1 MSGGCSPQNA
11 ISISVMTQDS
21 AAKFDASRADEYA
34 RQSRIALAGY
44 DACHELSACMLS
56 AALGTGRPAKVLVV
70 GAGGT
75 AGEIVAAARL
85 EPHWTFCAVDPSK
98 PMLDVAQTHLMY
110 AEVADRVETVLGT
123 LDDLRTATL
132 FDAAIMIGV
141 LHHLPGEA
149 AKLAILSQIASR
161 LQPRAPLIVA
171 GNYRHYASEP
181 LLMAAWAA
189 RWRMSGA
196 QPEEVQLKMAKIL
209 QGAEPPRSEEMVISL
224 LSDAGFDEP
233 LRFFSSLFWGAWLTR
248 LLRNETAA
256 HTEAGGRTR
265 AGMP

>member
-1 MSGGCSPQNA
+1 MQS
-11 ISISVMTQDS
+11 S
-21 AAKFDASRADEYA
+21 AAKFDASRADEYS

-56 AALGTGRPAKVLVV
+56 AALGAGRSAKVLVV

-85 EPHWTFCAVDPSK
+85 EPQWTFCAVDPSG
-98 PMLDVAQTHLMY
+98 PMLEVAQAHLMD
-110 AEVADRVETVLGT
+110 AGVADRVETVLGT
-123 LDDLRTATL
+123 LGDLRSATL

-141 LHHLPGEA
+141 LHHLPGDA
-149 AKLAILSQIASR
+149 AKQEILSQTASW
-161 LQPRAPLIVA
+161 LQPGAPLIVA
-171 GNYRHYASEP
+171 GNYRHYASQP

-196 QPEEVQLKMAKIL
+196 QPEEVQLKMARIL
-209 QGAEPPRSEEMVISL
+209 QGAEPPQSEERVISL

-248 LLRNETAA
+248 VRDDSATAIA
-256 HTEAGGRTR
+256 PAGVALVSR
-265 AGMP
+265 